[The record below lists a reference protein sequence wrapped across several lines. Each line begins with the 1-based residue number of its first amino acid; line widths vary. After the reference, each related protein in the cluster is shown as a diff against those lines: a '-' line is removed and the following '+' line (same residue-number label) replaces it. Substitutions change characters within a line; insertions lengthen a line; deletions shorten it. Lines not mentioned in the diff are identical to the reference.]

1 MFILKT
7 FKNAATCFDHHSDH
21 LQGARMFL
29 VKFTDSKICQKCKTS
44 IW

>member
-7 FKNAATCFDHHSDH
+7 LKNAPTCFDHHCH

-29 VKFTDSKICQKCKTS
+29 VKVTDSKIC
-44 IW
+44 

>member
-7 FKNAATCFDHHSDH
+7 LKNPPTCFDHHSDH

-29 VKFTDSKICQKCKTS
+29 LKVTDSKIC
-44 IW
+44 